1 MVMIIIR
8 VAQIDRLIYV
18 VLTAYKMSIN
28 CEPLL
33 KITLNIR
40 CLIQLKGKLIINSI
54 DYVVYE

>member
-33 KITLNIR
+33 KITLF
-40 CLIQLKGKLIINSI
+40 NSI